1 VEAALESYVR
11 RREPRVEW
19 VQRQSMGLAN
29 LLTASSARRNA
40 TLREKGTQ
48 LMQDRFGPLVPPP

>member
-1 VEAALESYVR
+1 
-11 RREPRVEW
+11 
-19 VQRQSMGLAN
+19 MGLAD
-29 LLTASSARRNA
+29 LLTASSAPRNA